1 MSTNDQDQ
9 SQSNFLAAQNINL
22 HELQPELI
30 AAKELLQKV
39 LDRVCMDDRLMEKI
53 YQHSGDSTTVII
65 WYWQQT
71 IKYLEAII
79 ANNQVLLEA
88 LAGKFN
94 MNEPL

>member
-1 MSTNDQDQ
+1 MSDSDQNQ
-9 SQSNFLAAQNINL
+9 SQNNFLSAQNINL

-39 LDRVCMDDRLMEKI
+39 LDRVCTDDRLMDKI

-79 ANNQVLLEA
+79 ADNQLLLNA
-88 LAGKFN
+88 LQGKF
-94 MNEPL
+94 

>member
-1 MSTNDQDQ
+1 MSNNDQNQ
-9 SQSNFLAAQNINL
+9 SQNNALSAENIHL

-30 AAKELLQKV
+30 AAKALLEKI
-39 LDRVCMDDRLMEKI
+39 LTRVCRDDKLMEKI

-79 ANNQVLLEA
+79 ADNQVLINALE
-88 LAGKFN
+88 GKW
-94 MNEPL
+94 

>member
-1 MSTNDQDQ
+1 MSNNDQNQ
-9 SQSNFLAAQNINL
+9 SQNDFLAAQNINL

-39 LDRVCMDDRLMEKI
+39 LDRVCMDDKLMEKI
-53 YQHSGDSTTVII
+53 YQHSGDSATVII

-79 ANNQVLLEA
+79 ADNQLLINA
-88 LAGKFN
+88 LQGRF
-94 MNEPL
+94 